1 MLLLLACTAPSPDSS
16 TPPDTALIVDTAD
29 SASDTDTADTTET
42 DTTDTDPDTDTG
54 ETAVDTDDT
63 DDTDDT
69 VDTDDTAP
77 DTWRSALYPEDW
89 TPAFT
94 DGDGHFLHDF
104 SYAGYRAGEVALPTT
119 APGASFDVTLYGAD
133 ATGVSDSTSAIQA
146 AITAASAA
154 APAVV
159 DLPAGTYRVDGLLTV
174 ATSGVVLRGA
184 GSASTFVYFT
194 KTTGVD
200 YVAHLTFGGNVTQGA
215 DHLLTVDGA
224 ARAHDV
230 QLADVSGIA
239 VGDNVAIGWTISDA
253 FVDEHGMTDTWVSF
267 NGDWKTFFRR
277 TVTAVDPGT
286 NTVTVDVP
294 LRYPALV
301 RDGASLRVESGYL
314 SECGLE
320 ALAVSNAADWDAAWA
335 STQVHVALF
344 SEVQDCWVRDVA
356 SFASPYPTDA
366 RGKHLMSSGIEV
378 LDSRRVTIT
387 DSVMEEAEHRGTGG
401 NGYLFEISRSNEV
414 LTVDTIARGGR
425 HNFIQNWDFGT
436 SGCVWLRT
444 TSEAGRSLLADW
456 DPVGYESYSEF
467 HHSLAMANLIDQS
480 EATDGWQGVNRQ
492 GESSGAGHSATQ
504 NVWWGLGGGGYLRSL
519 QVGDGYV
526 IGTDGM
532 DVHVDPAEWD
542 WNSSGEGTAPED
554 WTEGLDEAATLEPA
568 SLYEDQLA
576 RRLGE

>member
-1 MLLLLACTAPSPDSS
+1 MLLLLACTTPSDTS
-16 TPPDTALIVDTAD
+16 TPAPDTDETA
-29 SASDTDTADTTET
+29 
-42 DTTDTDPDTDTG
+42 TDTG
-54 ETAVDTDDT
+54 ETDPDPDSAVDTDTAVDTDD
-63 DDTDDT
+63 
-69 VDTDDTAP
+69 VDTAP

-94 DGDGHFLHDF
+94 DGEGHFLHDF
-104 SYAGYRAGEVALPTT
+104 SYAGYHAGEVAIPT
-119 APGASFDVTLYGAD
+119 APGASFDVTAYGAD
-133 ATGVSDSTSAIQA
+133 PTGVADSTTAIQA
-146 AITAASAA
+146 AIAAGSAASAA
-154 APAVV
+154 GGGAVV
-159 DLPAGTYRVDGLLTV
+159 DLPAGTYRVDGLLSV
-174 ATSGVVLRGA
+174 GTSGVVLRGA
-184 GSASTFVYFT
+184 GSTSTFVYFT

-200 YVAHLTFGGNVTQGA
+200 YAAHLTFGGAVVQGA
-215 DHLLTVDGA
+215 DHLLEVDGE
-224 ARAHDV
+224 ARSHDV
-230 QLADVSGIA
+230 QVADVSGIS

-267 NGDWKTFFRR
+267 NGDWKAFFRR
-277 TVTAVDPGT
+277 TVTAVEPGT
-286 NTVTVDVP
+286 STVTLDVP
-294 LRYPALV
+294 LRYPAKM

-314 SECGLE
+314 TECGLE
-320 ALAVSNAADWDAAWA
+320 SLALSNAADWASAWA

-344 SEVQDCWVRDVA
+344 SEVQDCWVRDVV
-356 SFASPYPTDA
+356 SFASPYPGDA

-387 DSVMEEAEHRGTGG
+387 DSVMEEAEHRGSGG

-444 TSEAGRSLLADW
+444 TSEGGRSLLADW
-456 DPVGYESYSEF
+456 DPVGFEAYSEF

-526 IGTDGM
+526 IGTDGLE
-532 DVHVDPAEWD
+532 VHVDPDEWD
-542 WNSSGEGTAPED
+542 WNDSGEGTAPED
-554 WTEGLDEAATLEPA
+554 WTEGLDEAATLDPP
-568 SLYEDQLA
+568 SLYEDQLG